1 MAIFLCRWPNGSF
14 SVVGAADE
22 AEAVMEL
29 DEIGDTDGAEIS
41 RMPSCLLDFEIV
53 PPDATHEIG
62 FESLIR
68 FSGFGEDTRSFV
80 LEKAY
85 PKLNESLGTALEA
98 EETDPVAARKLW
110 AEAVEIEMNRVHYE
124 PITAD
129 TEIGRRI
136 QHQAGMSGVVA
147 NRIVRKAG
155 KRLLESL
162 EIDSDSKPKQ

>member
-1 MAIFLCRWPNGSF
+1 MAIFLCRWANGSF
-14 SVVGAADE
+14 SIVGAANR

-41 RMPSCLLDFEIV
+41 RMPACMLDFEIV
-53 PPDATHEIG
+53 PPDANQEIG
-62 FESLIR
+62 FDSLIQ
-68 FSGFGEDTRSFV
+68 FAGFGEETRRFV

-85 PKLNESLGTALEA
+85 PKLNEVLKAAMEA
-98 EETDPVAARKLW
+98 AETDPAAARKLW
-110 AEAVEIEMNRVHYE
+110 AEAVEIEMHRVQHQ

-136 QHQAGMSGVVA
+136 QEQTGMSGVVA
-147 NRIVRKAG
+147 NRIVRNAG

-162 EIDSDSKPKQ
+162 ETDSKPKQ

>member
-14 SVVGAADE
+14 SVVGAANK

-41 RMPSCLLDFEIV
+41 RMPSCMLDFEIV
-53 PPDATHEIG
+53 SPDVNQEIG

-68 FSGFGEDTRSFV
+68 FSGFGEHTRSFV

-85 PKLNESLGTALEA
+85 PKLNETLGTALEVQEA
-98 EETDPVAARKLW
+98 DPAAARKLW
-110 AEAVEIEMNRVHYE
+110 AEAIEIERNRVHHKSK
-124 PITAD
+124 PAD

-136 QHQAGMSGVVA
+136 QHEAGMSGVVA
-147 NRIVRKAG
+147 NQIVRKGG

-162 EIDSDSKPKQ
+162 ETDAEPKQ

>member
-14 SVVGAADE
+14 SVVGAANKT
-22 AEAVMEL
+22 EAVMEL
-29 DEIGDTDGAEIS
+29 DEIGNTDGAEIS

-53 PPDATHEIG
+53 APGADHEIG
-62 FESLIR
+62 FEPLIR
-68 FSGFGEDTRSFV
+68 FNGFGEHTRRFV

-85 PKLNESLGTALEA
+85 PKLNEALVTASEV
-98 EETDPVAARKLW
+98 EEKDPAAAQALW
-110 AEAVEIEMNRVHYE
+110 AEAVEFEMNRVHHK

-136 QHQAGMSGVVA
+136 QRQAGMSGAVA

-162 EIDSDSKPKQ
+162 ETDSKLKQ

>member
-14 SVVGAADE
+14 SVVGAANKT
-22 AEAVMEL
+22 EAVMEL

-41 RMPSCLLDFEIV
+41 RMPSCMLDFEIV
-53 PPDATHEIG
+53 PPDANHEIG

-68 FSGFGEDTRSFV
+68 FSGFGEQTRSFV

-85 PKLNESLGTALEA
+85 PKLNETLGTALEA

-110 AEAVEIEMNRVHYE
+110 AEAIEVEMNRVHHE

-136 QHQAGMSGVVA
+136 QHQAGMSGAVA
-147 NRIVRKAG
+147 NQIVRKGG

-162 EIDSDSKPKQ
+162 ETNSKPKQ

>member
-14 SVVGAADE
+14 SVVGAGNKTE
-22 AEAVMEL
+22 ALMEL

-41 RMPSCLLDFEIV
+41 RMPACILDFEIV
-53 PPDATHEIG
+53 PPDANHEIG
-62 FESLIR
+62 FERLIR
-68 FSGFGEDTRSFV
+68 FSGFGEDTRNFV

-85 PKLNESLGTALEA
+85 PKLNETLGTALET

-110 AEAVEIEMNRVHYE
+110 SEAVEIEMNRVHHE

-136 QHQAGMSGVVA
+136 QDQAGMSGAVA

-162 EIDSDSKPKQ
+162 ETDSNPKQ

>member
-1 MAIFLCRWPNGSF
+1 MAIFLCRWANGSF
-14 SVVGAADE
+14 SIVGAANK

-41 RMPSCLLDFEIV
+41 RMPSCMLDFEIV
-53 PPDATHEIG
+53 PPDANQEIG

-68 FSGFGEDTRSFV
+68 FSGFGEQTRSFV
-80 LEKAY
+80 LERAY
-85 PKLNESLGTALEA
+85 PKLNETLGTALEA

-110 AEAVEIEMNRVHYE
+110 AEAIEIEMNRVHHE
-124 PITAD
+124 PTTAD

-136 QHQAGMSGVVA
+136 QNQAGMSGVVA
-147 NRIVRKAG
+147 NRIVRRAG

-162 EIDSDSKPKQ
+162 GPDSNPKQ